1 MEPMRAVDPP
11 APTPNEPEWC
21 ASLRAARAGDAA
33 AYGRLVELFWAD
45 LLRVARGIA
54 PLADAEDVVQ
64 EALVH
69 AWRRLGTLRDA
80 AALPAWLRRAVVRR
94 GLRRRRWALRARPL
108 ELVARRLATPSE
120 PRDLKLDAV
129 RLFARLPDRQRA
141 SLFLTEVE
149 GLTDAEAA
157 HDLGLGISTLR
168 VHRHRARANLRR
180 WLAEDSR

>member
-1 MEPMRAVDPP
+1 MSAVEPPDP
-11 APTPNEPEWC
+11 APNEPDWC
-21 ASLRAARAGDAA
+21 ASLRAAQAGDAA
-33 AYGRLVELFWAD
+33 AYGRLVERFWAD

-54 PLADAEDVVQ
+54 PLAEAEDVVQ

-80 AALPAWLRRAVVRR
+80 AALPAWLRTAVVRR

-108 ELVARRLATPSE
+108 EPVARRLATPSE
-120 PRDLKLDAV
+120 ARELELDAV

-141 SLFLTEVE
+141 ALFLTEVE

-157 HDLGLGISTLR
+157 HDLGVAVATLR

-180 WLAEDSR
+180 WLVEDSR

>member
-1 MEPMRAVDPP
+1 MRAVEPP
-11 APTPNEPEWC
+11 EPAPNEPAWC
-21 ASLRAARAGDAA
+21 AFLRAAQAGDAA
-33 AYGRLVELFWAD
+33 AYGRLVEAFWAD
-45 LLRVARGIA
+45 LLRVARGVA
-54 PLADAEDVVQ
+54 PLAEAEDVVQ

-80 AALPAWLRRAVVRR
+80 AALPAWLRTAVVRR
-94 GLRRRRWALRARPL
+94 GLRRRRWALRARPF
-108 ELVARRLATPSE
+108 ERVARRLAAPPE
-120 PRDLKLDAV
+120 PRDLELDAV

-141 SLFLTEVE
+141 ALFLTEVE

-157 HDLGLGISTLR
+157 DDLGLDVSTLR